1 MRFQLFSPF
10 SFCLPSALIFRLLV
24 YHFDLLID
32 TLAGEPIYGDL
43 HPITL
48 FSRFRLDQV
57 DRFRQ
62 GSTLLSLSQT
72 ASWAVR
78 DDGGAR
84 CGGQAW

>member
-1 MRFQLFSPF
+1 
-10 SFCLPSALIFRLLV
+10 
-24 YHFDLLID
+24 
-32 TLAGEPIYGDL
+32 
-43 HPITL
+43 L